1 MKKIIELENRW
12 KAYKYRTTIFYVF
25 VAVLVAFIIMLGVFI
40 KFQIYDKSV
49 LVKKHD
55 SNANL
60 AQSNVPKNALPPNQN
75 QTTNPSIDSNQKSAK
90 INFTCRQVT
99 VNKLTVRQ
107 NASFRSKALGH
118 YSRDSI
124 FCASS
129 KSVNGLLKTPNGWVS
144 ANDAYSQ
151 VVNVNMFVDTGFYKY
166 QGTSGA
172 RIIAQRNAPKTSVEE
187 VRVFDKPNRSFSNA
201 ESSAIS
207 TKPKSKPIIT
217 SQNLTKEKM
226 IEFKESDF
234 RNTKDYN
241 TALEVARF
249 YYDAKN
255 YDESI
260 RWALNASNAD
270 SKGKQKT
277 ESFIIYAKSLYLS
290 GKQDQAFEVLNRYIS
305 STNAP
310 DAIDAL
316 NKMKEGII

>member
-1 MKKIIELENRW
+1 MKKVIELENRW

-40 KFQIYDKSV
+40 KFQIYDKSA
-49 LVKKHD
+49 LAKKHE
-55 SNANL
+55 SSINL
-60 AQSNVPKNALPPNQN
+60 AQKNAPKSAESIAQSVDSPQN
-75 QTTNPSIDSNQKSAK
+75 SAK

-99 VNKLTVRQ
+99 ANKLTVRQ
-107 NASFRSKALGH
+107 EASFRSKALGH

-129 KSVNGLLKTPNGWVS
+129 DSVNGLLKTPNGWVS
-144 ANDAYSQ
+144 ANNAYSQ
-151 VVNVNMFVDTGFYKY
+151 VVNVNMFVDTGFHKY

-172 RIIAQRNAPKTSVEE
+172 RIIAQRNVPKTSVEE
-187 VRVFDKPNRSFSNA
+187 VRIFDKPNRSTNIASS
-201 ESSAIS
+201 ESA
-207 TKPKSKPIIT
+207 TKPKSKHIINIT
-217 SQNLTKEKM
+217 SQNLTKEKV
-226 IEFKESDF
+226 IEFKKSDF

-241 TALEVARF
+241 TAIEVARF
-249 YYDAKN
+249 YYDAKD
-255 YDESI
+255 YDNSI
-260 RWALNASNAD
+260 KWALNASKAD

-310 DAIDAL
+310 DAVDTL
-316 NKMKEGII
+316 NKMKQGII